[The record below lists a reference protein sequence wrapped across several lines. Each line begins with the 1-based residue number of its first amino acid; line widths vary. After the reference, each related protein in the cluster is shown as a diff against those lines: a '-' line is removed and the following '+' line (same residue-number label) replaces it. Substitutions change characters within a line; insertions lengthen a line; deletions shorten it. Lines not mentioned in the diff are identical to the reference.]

1 MTALYR
7 LCMIELENLW
17 TIEILLRNSDE
28 GRNSYE
34 LLDHFSGS
42 HIGELELVLG
52 TEIWVA
58 FG

>member
-34 LLDHFSGS
+34 LLDHFSRS